1 MYKHAPILADLAILA
16 ILSISP
22 VMPSIEEI
30 VYDCLKSNC
39 RDELFENVKI
49 LRDKNP
55 YMDISQIYVQ
65 SYNKIKN
72 G

>member
-1 MYKHAPILADLAILA
+1 
-16 ILSISP
+16 
-22 VMPSIEEI
+22 MPSIEEI

-39 RDELFENVKI
+39 KDELFKSVRA
-49 LRDKNP
+49 LRDRNP
-55 YMDISQIYVQ
+55 YMDISQVYAQ

>member
-1 MYKHAPILADLAILA
+1 MYKHAPNLAILA
-16 ILSISP
+16 IPIILSILP

-30 VYDCLKSNC
+30 IYDCLKSNC
-39 RDELFENVKI
+39 REELFENVKI

-55 YMDISQIYVQ
+55 HMDISQIYVQ
-65 SYNKIKN
+65 SYSKIKN